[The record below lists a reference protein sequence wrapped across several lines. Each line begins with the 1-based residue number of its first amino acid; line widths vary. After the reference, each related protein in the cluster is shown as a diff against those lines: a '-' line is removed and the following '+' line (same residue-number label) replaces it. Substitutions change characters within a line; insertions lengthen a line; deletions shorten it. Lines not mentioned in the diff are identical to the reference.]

1 MHDHA
6 ETAAEDDRYMNLAL
20 ELARRGGTLVA
31 PNPQVGAVLVRNGR
45 ILGEGWHERYGGPHA
60 EDNAVRN
67 ARERG
72 VADLRGAT
80 LYVTLEPCSHRG
92 KTPPCADLVI
102 QCGVGRVV
110 YGMQDPNPAVSGRGL
125 ERLSRAGIRA
135 EPSGLEFLCRA
146 LNRPFVK
153 HVTTGHPFI
162 TLKTALSL
170 DGKTATASG
179 ESRWISGEESR
190 SDAHRLRGESGAVLC
205 GIGTVLSD
213 DPALTAR
220 GTVRPAFAPP
230 VRVIADSRLRI
241 PESSTVVRT
250 AGVTPTWVMTA
261 ERALEAPEAGGKLEA
276 LRNAGVTV
284 IPVPA
289 DARGRLDLR
298 ALSAELGRRGIN
310 SALLE
315 GGAALAGGA
324 LEAGIVDRIRY
335 YLAPTLL
342 GGDGALGAVGG
353 SGCGPLAAAWRLE
366 DIVLERLGADFVIDA
381 RVDYSGRRPCSPV

>member
-1 MHDHA
+1 MLY
-6 ETAAEDDRYMNLAL
+6 EVI
-20 ELARRGGTLVA
+20 TLVV
-31 PNPQVGAVLVRNGR
+31 Q
-45 ILGEGWHERYGGPHA
+45 
-60 EDNAVRN
+60 
-67 ARERG
+67 
-72 VADLRGAT
+72 
-80 LYVTLEPCSHRG
+80 S
-92 KTPPCADLVI
+92 
-102 QCGVGRVV
+102 GVGRVV

-125 ERLSRAGIRA
+125 ERLSRAGIRV
-135 EPSGLEFLCRA
+135 EPSGLERLCLA

-179 ESRWISGEESR
+179 ESRWISGERSR
-190 SDAHRLRGESGAVLC
+190 ADAHRLRGESGAVLC

-220 GTVRPAFAPP
+220 GTLPPAFAPP

-241 PESSTVVRT
+241 PESSALVRS
-250 AGVTPTWVMTA
+250 ARVTPTWVMTA
-261 ERALEAPEAGGKLEA
+261 ERALEGAEAGGKLKA

-289 DARGRLDLR
+289 DARGGLDLR

-310 SALLE
+310 SVLLE
-315 GGAALAGGA
+315 GGATLAAGA

-342 GGDGALGAVGG
+342 GGAGAPGAVGG
-353 SGCGPLAAAWRLE
+353 NGCGPLAAAWRLE
-366 DIVLERLGADFVIDA
+366 DIAMERLGADFVIDA